1 MQGTKELDYLI
12 QVVLDAMAAKK
23 FSRKIIKDYRNSYTY
38 LKQLAENCGINHLT
52 KELLTEFQGNA
63 INGRTGKHSRLKERH
78 RIRCIRLL
86 TSLAEKG
93 VIDWS
98 KKKAACISSKVTEAS
113 FHLALE
119 DFVNQL
125 KENGIKPNTV
135 CGYKRI
141 VAYFF
146 MFCQEK
152 GYTELQELQVNDIT
166 DFVTSLYRNGYFK
179 PTTINGTLSGL
190 RRFLSGNEHTKRFL
204 LEVPVHLPRERKI
217 IEVYDEQELSSI
229 ENLLSGSSLSKRDV
243 AICRLLLETGLRGI
257 DVCGIKLSDI
267 DWHKDVI
274 YIVQNKT
281 GEPLSIPLKSSY
293 GNAIADYILTERP
306 ESSSEHLFLRSFAPY
321 EKLGGAGAI
330 YEILD
335 KMEEKAAVRKE
346 GRIIGSRMTRH
357 NAASSMLRSGVPMS
371 DISAALGHKDPNT
384 VLVYISTDEKTLSAC
399 TLALPATRNG
409 GF

>member
-1 MQGTKELDYLI
+1 M
-12 QVVLDAMAAKK
+12 
-23 FSRKIIKDYRNSYTY
+23 
-38 LKQLAENCGINHLT
+38 
-52 KELLTEFQGNA
+52 
-63 INGRTGKHSRLKERH
+63 
-78 RIRCIRLL
+78 
-86 TSLAEKG
+86 
-93 VIDWS
+93 
-98 KKKAACISSKVTEAS
+98 
-113 FHLALE
+113 
-119 DFVNQL
+119 
-125 KENGIKPNTV
+125 
-135 CGYKRI
+135 
-141 VAYFF
+141 
-146 MFCQEK
+146 
-152 GYTELQELQVNDIT
+152 QELQVNDVT
-166 DFVTSLYRNGYFK
+166 DFITSLYRNGFYK
-179 PTTINGTLSGL
+179 PTTIGSALSGL
-190 RRFLSGNEHTKRFL
+190 RRFLSSNEHAKRFL
-204 LEVPVHLPRERKI
+204 LEIPVHLPRERKI
-217 IEVYDEQELSSI
+217 IEVYDEQELTLI
-229 ENLLSGSSLSKRDV
+229 NNLLSVRSLSKRDV

-293 GNAIADYILTERP
+293 GNAIADYILNERP

-371 DISAALGHKDPNT
+371 DISTVLGHKDPNT
-384 VLVYISTDEKTLSAC
+384 VLVYLSTDEKTLASC
-399 TLALPATRNG
+399 TLAMPAVDKG